1 MELQSSYDIFLEP
14 DAQFP
19 SQGRA
24 FLRKPDEGVAYFAG
38 LLHFAHRHVVVSS
51 GNGHGRDERP
61 FDEGVSVDVGRYVGL
76 DAAFLQIPLYGC
88 QCFTG
93 NNGVFVCPVNQPEY
107 LAHLRDFA
115 FAGYKSYDVDAAV
128 QYRDAG
134 NQPLDARTCAIDV
147 QDGDYYRVLVC
158 GVPD

>member
-1 MELQSSYDIFLEP
+1 MF
-14 DAQFP
+14 
-19 SQGRA
+19 
-24 FLRKPDEGVAYFAG
+24 
-38 LLHFAHRHVVVSS
+38 H
-51 GNGHGRDERP
+51 
-61 FDEGVSVDVGRYVGL
+61 
-76 DAAFLQIPLYGC
+76 
-88 QCFTG
+88 G

-115 FAGYKSYDVDAAV
+115 FAGYESYDVDAAV

-147 QDGDYYRVLVC
+147 QYRDYYRVLVC